1 MCFYLDEGN
10 CYHGIGAG
18 MLRSSYATAVE
29 HYAICSY
36 HYWYVLLQEQI
47 GWCNYTEQLKEKV
60 VILVLTQMTRK
71 EVSLTIL
78 QPTVP
83 AMLVS
88 SYALLLNIIPFV
100 LLHWLL

>member
-1 MCFYLDEGN
+1 MCFYLDKGN

-18 MLRSSYATAVE
+18 MLRSSYATVVE

-47 GWCNYTEQLKEKV
+47 GCCNYTEKV

-88 SYALLLNIIPFV
+88 SYV
-100 LLHWLL
+100 LLHNIICITTLAVVTTK

>member
-1 MCFYLDEGN
+1 MCLYLEKGN

-29 HYAICSY
+29 HNTICSY

-47 GWCNYTEQLKEKV
+47 GSCNYRAVRDELKEKV
-60 VILVLTQMTRK
+60 FILVLTQMTRK

-88 SYALLLNIIPFV
+88 SYALLLNIIPAPK
-100 LLHWLL
+100 